1 MIQPD
6 ATRRWRIHHVITR
19 LIVGGAQEN
28 TIASVLGLRQ
38 RPDFD
43 VRLLSGPTTGAEGS
57 LEHLFN
63 EHPGAL
69 TLLPHLIRAVRPWT
83 DWLAYR
89 DLVRSFRR
97 DRPHLV
103 HTHSGK
109 AGVLGR
115 LAARKAGVPVILH
128 TVHGPSFGPF
138 QGPAANALFTRAE
151 RIAARVTDHFVV
163 VANAMTR
170 QYVAAGVAPESRFTR
185 IFSGFDLNPFLNAQP
200 DPVLAARLGIQP
212 GDFVIG
218 KIARLFELKGH
229 DDLFLAAPELVR
241 RIPNLKIL
249 LVGDGPW
256 RQRFEALAAQ
266 PDLAGRILFAGL
278 VPPSAVPAHLALMD
292 VLVHLSRRE
301 GLARVLPQAL
311 AAGKPIIAYDCDGAS
326 EVCMNNETGYLL
338 APDDLNGLVNRI
350 GQLADAPEI
359 GQHLAQTGRAF
370 VHQRFPTER
379 MVDDLDLLCRDW
391 IRRKQLAA

>member
-1 MIQPD
+1 
-6 ATRRWRIHHVITR
+6 
-19 LIVGGAQEN
+19 
-28 TIASVLGLRQ
+28 VL
-38 RPDFD
+38 F
-43 VRLLSGPTTGAEGS
+43 
-57 LEHLFN
+57 
-63 EHPGAL
+63 
-69 TLLPHLIRAVRPWT
+69 
-83 DWLAYR
+83 
-89 DLVRSFRR
+89 RS
-97 DRPHLV
+97 
-103 HTHSGK
+103 
-109 AGVLGR
+109 
-115 LAARKAGVPVILH
+115 
-128 TVHGPSFGPF
+128 
-138 QGPAANALFTRAE
+138 RAE

-359 GQHLAQTGRAF
+359 GQHLAQTGRAV

>member
-1 MIQPD
+1 MTRPE
-6 ATRRWRIHHVITR
+6 ATRPWRIHHVITR

-43 VRLLSGPTTGAEGS
+43 VRLLSGPTTGSEGS

-63 EHPGAL
+63 PHPG
-69 TLLPHLIRAVRPWT
+69 TLSIVQHLIRPVRPWS

-89 DLVRSFRR
+89 NLVRSFRA
-97 DRPHLV
+97 DSPHIV

-109 AGVLGR
+109 AGILGR
-115 LAARKAGVPVILH
+115 LAARKARVPVILH

-138 QGPAANALFTRAE
+138 QGPIANALFTRAE
-151 RIAARVTDHFVV
+151 RHAARVTDHFVV
-163 VANAMTR
+163 VADAMTK
-170 QYVAAGVAPESRFTR
+170 QYVAAGIAPESHFTR
-185 IFSGFDLNPFLNAQP
+185 VFSGFDLTPFLNAQP
-200 DPVLAARLGIQP
+200 DPALAARLGIHP

-256 RQRFEALAAQ
+256 RKRFEALAAQ
-266 PDLAGRILFAGL
+266 PALAGRVIFAGL
-278 VPPSAVPAHLALMD
+278 LPPTAVPAHLALMN

-311 AAGKPIIAYDCDGAS
+311 AAGKPIVAYDCDGAS
-326 EVCMNNETGYLL
+326 EVCLDGETGYLL
-338 APDDLNGLVNRI
+338 APDDLNALVNRI
-350 GQLADAPEI
+350 GQLADAPEL
-359 GQHLAQTGRAF
+359 GQQLARQGRAF
-370 VHQRFPTER
+370 VEQRFPTER
-379 MVDDLDLLCRDW
+379 MVDDLDALCRDW
-391 IRRKQLAA
+391 IHRKQLLA